1 MMSIKK
7 VVLALNAL
15 IFAAVIALDI
25 ALILKH
31 SLLLKSLTSACF
43 VLGGIVN
50 TVYTLK
56 AGSYAD

>member
-1 MMSIKK
+1 MTSIKK
-7 VVLALNAL
+7 VVLELNAL

-25 ALILKH
+25 ALILSP

-50 TVYTLK
+50 TVYALK